1 MKLLNLRPTVH
12 SSTFELSKEYQ
23 RQIDYMN
30 RSFAF
35 ILITAF
41 ALCASQL
48 CQAAEKKS
56 SGGERK
62 NPEANKLALEG
73 AKAAKSQDFDKAVD
87 LLKKATAM
95 DHKYA
100 DELSAVYQQRG
111 YAATKDQKYGD
122 AISDYDEALRLTPQE
137 GARIHEM
144 RAAVEMKIQDYD
156 KALADYSEL
165 IKQKPNEIKYL
176 SYRAYIYELKNDLQN
191 SMADNEKILK
201 ADPNNQD
208 ANARKQR
215 IEKKLAEMVTLTPP
229 PRTPTPVP
237 SAAGKKKKP

>member
-1 MKLLNLRPTVH
+1 
-12 SSTFELSKEYQ
+12 
-23 RQIDYMN
+23 MN

-35 ILITAF
+35 IVIAALT
-41 ALCASQL
+41 LCASQL
-48 CQAAEKKS
+48 CQAAEKK
-56 SGGERK
+56 
-62 NPEANKLALEG
+62 NPEANKLAIEG
-73 AKAAKSQDFDKAVD
+73 AKAAKSEDFDKAVE

-100 DELSAVYQQRG
+100 DQLSAVYQQRG
-111 YAATKDQKYGD
+111 YAATKDQRYGD
-122 AISDYDEALRLTPQE
+122 AISDYEEALKLTPQQ
-137 GARIHEM
+137 APRIHEQ

-165 IKQKPNEIKYL
+165 IKQKPNEIKYI

-208 ANARKQR
+208 AKARKQR
-215 IEKKLAEMVTLTPP
+215 LEQKIAERTPLTPP
-229 PRTPTPVP
+229 PRTPTPSP
-237 SAAGKKKKP
+237 AHSPAGKKKP

>member
-1 MKLLNLRPTVH
+1 MK
-12 SSTFELSKEYQ
+12 
-23 RQIDYMN
+23 

-35 ILITAF
+35 VLITAL
-41 ALCASQL
+41 ALCASQV
-48 CQAAEKKS
+48 CQAAEKK
-56 SGGERK
+56 
-62 NPEANKLALEG
+62 NPEANRLAREG
-73 AKAAKSQDFDKAVD
+73 VEAAKNQDFDKAVD
-87 LLKKATAM
+87 LLKKAAAM

-111 YAATKDQKYGD
+111 YAAAKDQRYGD
-122 AISDYDEALRLTPQE
+122 AINDYEEALKLTPQQAE
-137 GARIHEM
+137 RIHEQ

-176 SYRAYIYELKNDLQN
+176 SYRAYIYEIKNDLQN

-208 ANARKQR
+208 AMARKQR

-229 PRTPTPVP
+229 PRSPTPVASP
-237 SAAGKKKKP
+237 AGKKKKP

>member
-1 MKLLNLRPTVH
+1 
-12 SSTFELSKEYQ
+12 
-23 RQIDYMN
+23 MN

-35 ILITAF
+35 ISIVALT
-41 ALCASQL
+41 LCASQV
-48 CQAAEKKS
+48 CQAAEKK
-56 SGGERK
+56 
-62 NPEANKLALEG
+62 NPEANRLARDGVE
-73 AKAAKSQDFDKAVD
+73 AAKSQDFDKAVD

-111 YAATKDQKYGD
+111 YAAANDQRYGD
-122 AISDYDEALRLTPQE
+122 AINDYDEALKLTPQQ
-137 GARIHEM
+137 ATRIHEQ

-176 SYRAYIYELKNDLQN
+176 NYRAYIYEVKNDLQN
-191 SMADNEKILK
+191 EQADNEKILK

-208 ANARKQR
+208 AIARKQR
-215 IEKKLAEMVTLTPP
+215 LEKKLAEMVTLTPP
-229 PRTPTPVP
+229 PRSPTPSP
-237 SAAGKKKKP
+237 AGKKKKP

>member
-1 MKLLNLRPTVH
+1 MK
-12 SSTFELSKEYQ
+12 
-23 RQIDYMN
+23 

-35 ILITAF
+35 MLITAL
-41 ALCASQL
+41 ALFGSQV
-48 CQAAEKKS
+48 CQAAEK
-56 SGGERK
+56 K

-73 AKAAKSQDFDKAVD
+73 AKAAKNQDFDKAVD

-111 YAATKDQKYGD
+111 YAATKDQRYGD
-122 AISDYDEALRLTPQE
+122 AISDYEEALKLTPQQ
-137 GARIHEM
+137 APRIHEQ

-165 IKQKPNEIKYL
+165 IKQKPNEVKYL
-176 SYRAYIYELKNDLQN
+176 TYRAYIYEVKNDLQN
-191 SMADNEKILK
+191 AMADNEKILK

-208 ANARKQR
+208 AKARKER

-229 PRTPTPVP
+229 PRTPTASPAHSP
-237 SAAGKKKKP
+237 AGKKKP

>member
-1 MKLLNLRPTVH
+1 
-12 SSTFELSKEYQ
+12 
-23 RQIDYMN
+23 MN

-35 ILITAF
+35 ISIAALT
-41 ALCASQL
+41 LCALQVCS
-48 CQAAEKKS
+48 AAEK
-56 SGGERK
+56 K
-62 NPEANKLALEG
+62 NPEANKLAVEG
-73 AKAAKSQDFDKAVD
+73 AKAAKNQDFDKAVD
-87 LLKKATAM
+87 LLKKAAAM

-111 YAATKDQKYGD
+111 YAAAKDQRYGD
-122 AISDYDEALRLTPQE
+122 AINDYEEALKLTPQQAE
-137 GARIHEM
+137 RIHEQ

-201 ADPNNQD
+201 ADPSNP
-208 ANARKQR
+208 AETARQTR
-215 IEKKLAEMVTLTPP
+215 LEEKIAERVTLAPP
-229 PRTPTPVP
+229 PRSPTTVP
-237 SAAGKKKKP
+237 SPAGKKKKP